1 MAFQSA
7 YDYDCEISFNLKDQ
21 SVSIMKECVKYMV
34 IDHDYSKKIMPIIY
48 MKISLPAKIYNVM
61 VPQQG
66 VGKIFLR
73 LYSKKQN
80 VTSAT
85 PKNYIYDEFDYY
97 MTDDPNAFRKLD
109 EVDVN
114 SGQAYKDC
122 MIGLI
127 KTELTQQNQRNFS
140 GIYKNTNTVSLV
152 QSATS
157 HMKMVMQPF
166 KNNIQ
171 LESFSCPSIGSVG
184 QFISYINSQYSFY
197 NGSYIYFMDFDKT
210 YLRSNDGSYIDAK
223 DGGYPYIA
231 FDIRDL
237 TQYQAQTVGIVDDYK
252 QKAYIIYINA
262 ANAHIGM
269 DRAQSQLTG
278 SVVSINA
285 EGSTESVQIDTSAI
299 TSIQSS
305 IDGSTVVRSDDPNA
319 AQALAST
326 IEESAGT
333 LMVSKTDMDARIFT
347 PNKQYL
353 LSNYED
359 NPTYCGI
366 YYMTYKKE
374 IYLRSGP
381 ILKSLI
387 YIGLRKTSDFVGKSN
402 INN

>member
-1 MAFQSA
+1 MAFQSS
-7 YDYDCEISFNLKDQ
+7 YDYDCELSFNYKGQ
-21 SVSIMKECVKYMV
+21 SVSIMRECVKYIV
-34 IDHDYSKKIMPIIY
+34 IDHNYSKKVMPIIY
-48 MKISLPAKIYNVM
+48 MKISLPAKTYNMM
-61 VPQQG
+61 VPAQG
-66 VGKIFLR
+66 VGKMYFR

-80 VTSAT
+80 VTSST

-109 EVDVN
+109 EVDEK

-122 MIGLI
+122 TIGLV

-184 QFISYINSQYSFY
+184 QFIAYVNSQYSFY
-197 NGSYIYFMDFDKT
+197 NGSYIYFMDFDRT

-223 DGGYPYIA
+223 DGGYPYVA

-237 TQYQAQTVGIVDDYK
+237 TQYQAQTVGIVDDSS
-252 QKAYIIYINA
+252 QKAYIIYISA
-262 ANAHIGM
+262 ADAHIGM

-278 SVVSINA
+278 NVVSINA
-285 EGSTESVQIDTSAI
+285 EGGTESVQIDTSAI

-305 IDGSTVVRSDDPNA
+305 INGSTILRSDDPNA

-333 LMVSKTDMDARIFT
+333 LVVSKTDMDSRIFT

-359 NPTYCGI
+359 NPTYCGV
-366 YYMTYKKE
+366 YYMTFKRE
-374 IYLRSGP
+374 VYLRSGP
-381 ILKSLI
+381 IMKSLI
-387 YIGLRKTSDFVGKSN
+387 YLGLKKTADFVDTSK